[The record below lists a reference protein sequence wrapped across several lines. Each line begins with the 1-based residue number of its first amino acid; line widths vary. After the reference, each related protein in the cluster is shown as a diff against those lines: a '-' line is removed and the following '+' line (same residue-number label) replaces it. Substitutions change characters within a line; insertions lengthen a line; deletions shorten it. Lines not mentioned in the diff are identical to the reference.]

1 MQFPSRFIILILIA
15 TTVFIAGCTQGP
27 GPVPVVTPAPVMASP
42 LQDLAIST
50 TDLPACF
57 SLAEENVK
65 SYADVGQLAKD
76 LGWQA
81 GYVATYACPAEGPD
95 PTIIV
100 HSLAVYP
107 ENTMSGIASMVDQ
120 QDRTSGLLY
129 ENLSFPDQGTPMR
142 GFYGNSRGIQ
152 DSGISPGTYLV
163 NGGREGAEMN
173 TSAGSN
179 VTEIIFYRG
188 NIFEV
193 LTMTGPKTNVTLL
206 RDLAQKASAKIPP
219 APPASHG
226 FLPGTTYTL

>member
-1 MQFPSRFIILILIA
+1 MQVPFRFIILILIA

-27 GPVPVVTPAPVMASP
+27 GPVPVVTPAPVAGSP

-50 TDLPACF
+50 ADLPACF
-57 SLAEENVK
+57 SLAEQNVK
-65 SYADVGQLAKD
+65 SYAEMGQLAKD

-81 GYVATYACPAEGPD
+81 GYVATYTCPTDGPD

-107 ENTMSGIASMVDQ
+107 AHTMPGIASMVDE

-142 GFYGNSRGIQ
+142 GFYGKPGEIRG
-152 DSGISPGTYLV
+152 SGISPGTYVV
-163 NGGREGAEMN
+163 NGGREGTEL
-173 TSAGSN
+173 TTVTVSN

-188 NIFEV
+188 KVFEV
-193 LTMTGPKTNVTLL
+193 LKMTGPETNVTLL
-206 RDLAQKASAKIPP
+206 RDLAQKASAKIP
-219 APPASHG
+219 
-226 FLPGTTYTL
+226 